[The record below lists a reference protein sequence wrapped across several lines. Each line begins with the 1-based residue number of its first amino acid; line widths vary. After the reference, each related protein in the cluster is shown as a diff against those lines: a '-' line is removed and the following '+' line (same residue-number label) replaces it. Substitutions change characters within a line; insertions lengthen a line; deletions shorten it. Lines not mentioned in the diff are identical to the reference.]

1 MKPLQNNC
9 QAILYQR
16 KQYVELLL
24 VDKDGGLIDDQVL
37 EGLTLQG
44 QAAIDAVGQL
54 GRADH
59 EHRRLVG
66 SWIHL

>member
-24 VDKDGGLIDDQVL
+24 VDKDGGLIHDQVL

-44 QAAIDAVGQL
+44 QATIDAVGQL
-54 GRADH
+54 
-59 EHRRLVG
+59 
-66 SWIHL
+66 

>member
-9 QAILYQR
+9 QAILSQR

-24 VDKDGGLIDDQVL
+24 VDKDGGLIHDQVL

-44 QAAIDAVGQL
+44 QATIDAVGQL
-54 GRADH
+54 GRANH
-59 EHRRLVG
+59 EHWRLDG
-66 SWIHL
+66 KGWS